1 MPKMSCAENH
11 WSNERLDPGPGFE
24 AEQLYWFHRTIHLLQ
39 GLRGDALTEY
49 LETIR
54 WYAVPNDLVGGWC
67 IMPVPF
73 GPRDVPVVEVANFLS
88 ERNARYMVD
97 LHNARLEGSS

>member
-1 MPKMSCAENH
+1 MPKVSCAEDK
-11 WSNERLDPGPGFE
+11 LDQFSRRI
-24 AEQLYWFHRTIHLLQ
+24 LFLQ
-39 GLRGDALTEY
+39 GLRGDALTKY
-49 LETIR
+49 LEQIP

-73 GPRDVPVVEVANFLS
+73 GPRTVAVVEIANFLS

-97 LHNARLEGSS
+97 LHNARLEGSTNAGLL